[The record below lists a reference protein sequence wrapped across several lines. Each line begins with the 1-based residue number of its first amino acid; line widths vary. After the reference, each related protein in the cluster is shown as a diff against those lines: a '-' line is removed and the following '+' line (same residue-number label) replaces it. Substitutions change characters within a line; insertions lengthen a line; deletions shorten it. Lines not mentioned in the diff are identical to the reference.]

1 MAWRLAVAHVRRRR
15 VGGRDHRRCAPV
27 RGRSPERGRR
37 GPGRPHPQ
45 FAGRAAVLSGFGG
58 LLGRRRVDTPV
69 AVARNYGGTVAVVLV
84 SAALL
89 AVGLAKQS
97 YCVIVKPR
105 LPLDRS
111 VVFTGYEP

>member
-1 MAWRLAVAHVRRRR
+1 MLLCSA
-15 VGGRDHRRCAPV
+15 
-27 RGRSPERGRR
+27 
-37 GPGRPHPQ
+37 
-45 FAGRAAVLSGFGG
+45 GFGG
-58 LLGRRRVDTPV
+58 LLGRRRVDMPV

-89 AVGLAKQS
+89 PVGLAKQS

-111 VVFTGYEP
+111 VVFAGYEPNWLFAEGVN